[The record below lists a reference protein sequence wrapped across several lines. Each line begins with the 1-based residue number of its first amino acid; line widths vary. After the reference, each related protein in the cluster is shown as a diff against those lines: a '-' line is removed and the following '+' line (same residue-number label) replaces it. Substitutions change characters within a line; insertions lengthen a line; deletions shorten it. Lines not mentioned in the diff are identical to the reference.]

1 MAAYRRV
8 YDSRHLQAD
17 CQEPG
22 SAPEPYA
29 RQSSIGRLYLFVYM
43 CGLTDTVERRCETTT
58 TTMKMPVRH
67 QLPVINPPPRPDLE
81 AQSASRPSDTY
92 QLFSE
97 LDSSSASIVLADITP
112 NVAAVA
118 AVLTLSSLYCFFY
131 SNSL

>member
-17 CQEPG
+17 YQEPG

-29 RQSSIGRLYLFVYM
+29 RQSSIGCLYLFVYM

-58 TTMKMPVRH
+58 TMPVRH